1 MIRPH
6 HWLFA
11 LLLAIVAHLLT
22 FGVLAY
28 TKQVGDAE
36 DAGLQGIEIDLGM
49 LGDLGEAQ
57 ETEQPE
63 EVAPPKPQVAPPP
76 PPEPPPAPPRQ
87 EAVAK
92 VKTPPKPEPEPEPVR
107 ELVQEDIRQEVSAP
121 AAVETGKS
129 QTDTSQLKQT
139 TGSGNASTTGGTSSA
154 TKSYHSMLAAKLARY
169 KRYPS
174 ASRRRN
180 EQGTPVL
187 FFVVARDGSVMQ
199 ASIRTSS
206 GFQRLDDAVLD
217 MLKRA
222 SPLPA
227 FTDDMTEQQLTITI
241 PVEFKLTDRR

>member
-6 HWLFA
+6 HWLIA
-11 LLLAIVAHLLT
+11 LLIAAGAHLIT
-22 FGVLAY
+22 FAVLAY
-28 TKQVGDAE
+28 TQPVGDAAE
-36 DAGLQGIEIDLGM
+36 AGLHGIEIDLGM

-57 ETEQPE
+57 ETEQP
-63 EVAPPKPQVAPPP
+63 K
-76 PPEPPPAPPRQ
+76 
-87 EAVAK
+87 EAVAQ
-92 VKTPPKPEPEPEPVR
+92 VKTPPKPKPEPEPVR
-107 ELVQEDIRQEVSAP
+107 EPVQEEIKQEVSAA
-121 AAVETGKS
+121 AAVETGQS

-139 TGSGNASTTGGTSSA
+139 TGSGNASTAGGTSSA
-154 TKSYHSMLAAKLARY
+154 TKSYYSMLASKLARY

-174 ASRRRN
+174 AARRRN

-187 FFVVARDGSVMQ
+187 FFVVARDGSVTQ

-222 SPLPA
+222 TPLPA
-227 FTDDMTEQQLTITI
+227 FTDEMTEQQLTITI

>member
-6 HWLFA
+6 HWLIA
-11 LLLAIVAHLLT
+11 LLIAAGAHLIT
-22 FGVLAY
+22 FAVLAY
-28 TKQVGDAE
+28 SKPIGDAA
-36 DAGLQGIEIDLGM
+36 DAGQQGIEIDLGM

-63 EVAPPKPQVAPPP
+63 EIAPPAPQVAPPP
-76 PPEPPPAPPRQ
+76 PPPPPPAPPRQ
-87 EAVAK
+87 QAVAQ
-92 VKTPPKPEPEPEPVR
+92 VKTPPKPKPEPEPVR
-107 ELVQEDIRQEVSAP
+107 EPVQEEQQPNSAP
-121 AAVETGKS
+121 ETVETGQS
-129 QTDTSQLKQT
+129 QTDTSQRKQT
-139 TGSGNASTTGGTSSA
+139 TGTGNAATAGGVSSA
-154 TKSYHSMLAAKLARY
+154 TKSYHSMLASKLARY

-187 FFVVARDGSVMQ
+187 HFVVARDGSVSQ

-222 SPLPA
+222 SPLPE
-227 FTDDMTEQQLTITI
+227 FTDDMTEQQLSITI